1 MLFTRSLRAKTLLY
15 VLIPTVLGLAAVASI
30 ALYAYDQVAREVVQQ
45 RDAELARLQA
55 ARLSEGLLEYAEL
68 LQAFAAQRDVQ
79 SMNVDRLAG
88 ATTRAPEQFQHFDAG
103 VVIFDEEGVAVW
115 STSPIPRRRG
125 TDYPLP
131 SQFDLIRLTGE
142 SALSDVFTDPL
153 TGQGIISLAVPVADA
168 AGQFIGVV
176 AGLQTVGESPFAQVY
191 ADLLQV
197 SPEQARQAYVVDG
210 NGLAIY
216 HGDASRTGK
225 DLSAWDPV
233 SQATKGE
240 SGALLTDDQM
250 GEPVIAGFAP
260 VPDTGWGIVTQENWT
275 DIVAP
280 IRGYINLILGVLV
293 IAGLSTGAMVFLS
306 TGRVLRPI
314 HDLTRGAERIAGG
327 DFDHTISAQT
337 GDEVETLGEQFNLM
351 AGALRES
358 YQDLERRVA
367 DRTKE
372 LAALNAVAEVVSST
386 LDLEELLDDA
396 LAKTLEV
403 MEVESGG
410 IYLLPEGGA
419 SSQKQ
424 TLTIASYAGLSEEFI
439 TAIDNL
445 GVGEGFSGRV
455 VQTGEPL
462 VVPDLLR
469 DPRLTRPVVTESGFR
484 TVAIVPLSSRGRIW
498 GSLFVIT
505 RSARDFSPQDVEFLS
520 HIGDQIAVAIENAR
534 LFASEQRRAEQ
545 FRVISEMGRHIASI
559 LDVNELLSEIIRLL
573 KESFGYYQVTVG
585 LIEGNQVV
593 FRAGAKAGWD
603 DPDFVPPPTTV
614 GGKGVAAWVADT
626 GQPLLVPDTAKEPRY
641 LFLPDSP
648 ETRSELAVPM
658 KTTEGVIGVLNVE
671 SDQLN
676 AFDESDVTLLQSMA
690 NQAAIAVENAR
701 LYEDT
706 KRRLAQVIALQETT
720 RAVASTLEI
729 DKLLDLII
737 QQATTLLQ
745 ADGGII
751 NVVDW
756 ETNEDE
762 AVAGTGLG
770 GAALGGRAPLDGSLS
785 GWVAL
790 HDQPVISNQLQDDPR
805 ADLGALSKLV
815 KATKRR
821 IRCGAVAPL
830 TIKGQ
835 VAGTLVVLD
844 KQGGE
849 GEFDQTDLE
858 LLVVF
863 ANQAATA
870 MENARLF
877 DGEQRR
883 AEQFRV
889 ISEVGRHITSIL
901 DVDELMDEI
910 VRVIKETLG
919 YYAVGISLIE
929 GDDLIVKAGTGP
941 PFEDP
946 EFLPPRVTVGGEGIT
961 GWVAGTGEPLLVP
974 DVSQD
979 PRYVPL
985 SLGAETQSE
994 LCVPLKTKEA
1004 VIGVL
1009 NVESDKLGA
1018 FDQSDLAVLQS
1029 LASQAAIALENA
1041 RLYEDVKSRLSQ
1053 VIALQE
1059 TTKAV
1064 ASTLELD
1071 KLLSLITEE
1080 ATALLQAEGGVLR
1093 LVDWEANEDEVVA
1106 STESV
1111 DLAHEYRSP
1120 LEGSL
1125 SGWASLH
1132 NQAVVSNQ
1140 LQQDSRVDLRSLAW
1154 ISDEMKRPIRSAA
1167 VAPLTIKGEVVGTL
1181 LVLNKLGGGADFDQT
1196 DLDLLVALAS
1206 QAAVAI
1212 ENAGLFDAV
1221 QRRAEQFRVLSEVGA
1236 RITSLLEMDEL
1247 LHETVRLVNEVLGY
1261 YLVAI
1266 GLVEGENLVVKVGA
1280 GPRWSDPEFQPPR
1293 IAIGEGIAGR
1303 VAETGESLLVPD
1315 VSQEPQYLLLADST
1329 ETKSEL
1335 AVPLKSKTQVIGVLD
1350 VQSDQLN
1357 AFDETDLLVLQSLAN
1372 LTAIAIEE
1380 ARLFD
1385 AEQRR
1390 AEQFRVISEVG
1401 AQITSILTV
1410 DELLFQ
1416 IVGLVRN
1423 SLGYY
1428 HTAIG
1433 LIENDELVI
1442 KTGVGAHWDDPD
1454 FQPSRLKVGGKGV
1467 TAWVA
1472 ATGEPL
1478 LVPDVSQEER
1488 YLPLTAS
1495 EEIRSEVAVPL
1506 RTTAGV
1512 IGVLDVQSNK
1522 LHTFDE
1528 SDLAV
1533 LRSVAHQA
1541 AIAIENARLY
1551 EQAQQAAA
1559 LEERSRLARDLHDA
1573 VTQTLFSASLIA
1585 EVVPAVWESDQLEGK
1600 QLLQELRQLT
1610 RGALAE
1616 MRTLLLELRPAALI
1630 DTRLDDLLQQLGE
1643 AVTGRSG
1650 LPVTVTME
1658 GQCDLPPD
1666 VHVAFYRIAQEAL
1679 NNVVKHAGASE
1690 VSVALRSSTLPEGT
1704 ERRTQQVVELLV
1716 KDDGRG
1722 FDLDYSQPDRLG
1734 LGIIRERAESI
1745 GATVEIR
1752 SEPGS
1757 GTEVEVVWQ
1766 SDA

>member
-1 MLFTRSLRAKTLLY
+1 MFFMRSLRAKTLLY
-15 VLIPTVLGLAAVASI
+15 VLIPTVLGLVAVASI

-68 LQAFAAQRDVQ
+68 LQAFAAQRDVR
-79 SMNVDRLAG
+79 SMNVDRLAA
-88 ATTRAPEQFQHFDAG
+88 ATTRAPEQFKHFDAG
-103 VVIFDEEGVAVW
+103 VVVFDEAGVAVW

-131 SQFDLIRLTGE
+131 SQFDLVRLAGEPSLSHVFIDPVTGE
-142 SALSDVFTDPL
+142 GL
-153 TGQGIISLAVPVADA
+153 ISLAVPVVDP

-176 AGLQTVGESPFAQVY
+176 AGLQSIGDSPFAQVY

-197 SPEQARQAYVVDG
+197 SPEQSRQAYVVDG
-210 NGLAIY
+210 NGQVIY
-216 HGDASRTGK
+216 HGDASLIGK

-240 SGALLTDDQM
+240 SGAILTDDQM
-250 GEPVIAGFAP
+250 AEPVIAGFAP
-260 VPDTGWGIVTQENWT
+260 VPDTAWGIVTQENWS

-280 IRGYINLILGVLV
+280 IRGYINLILGVLI

-337 GDEVETLGEQFNLM
+337 GDEVEILGEQFNLM
-351 AGALRES
+351 AAELRES
-358 YQDLERRVA
+358 YEDLERRVA
-367 DRTKE
+367 DRTQE
-372 LAALNAVAEVVSST
+372 LAALNAIAEVASSSLDLDQVLDDT
-386 LDLEELLDDA
+386 LD
-396 LAKTLEV
+396 KTLEV
-403 MEVESGG
+403 MDVEAGG
-410 IYLLPEGGA
+410 IYLLQGEDAQGEERL
-419 SSQKQ
+419 
-424 TLTIASYAGLSEEFI
+424 LTIRSSKGVTPEFV

-445 GVGEGFSGRV
+445 EVGEGFSGRV

-462 VVPDLLR
+462 VVPDLSR
-469 DPRLTRPVVTESGFR
+469 DHRLTRPVVTESGFR

-505 RSARDFSPQDVEFLS
+505 RSAREFSPQDVEFLS
-520 HIGDQIAVAIENAR
+520 HIADQIAVAIENAS
-534 LFASEQRRAEQ
+534 LFDAEQRRAEQ

-559 LDVNELLSEIIRLL
+559 LDIDELLREIIRLL
-573 KESFGYYQVTVG
+573 NESFGYYQVTVG
-585 LIEGNQVV
+585 LIEGDQLV
-593 FRAGAKAGWD
+593 FTAAAKAGWE
-603 DPDFVPPPTTV
+603 DPEFVPPPTTV
-614 GGKGVAAWVADT
+614 GGEGITAWVAAT
-626 GQPLLVPDTAKEPRY
+626 GQPLLVPDASKDPRF
-641 LFLPDSP
+641 LFLAESP
-648 ETRSELAVPM
+648 ETKSELAVPM
-658 KTTEGVIGVLNVE
+658 KTKEGVVGVLNVE
-671 SDQLN
+671 SDELN
-676 AFDESDVTLLQSMA
+676 AFDESDMTLLQSMA

-729 DKLLDLII
+729 DKLLELII

-790 HDQPVISNQLQDDPR
+790 HNQPIISNQLQDDPR
-805 ADLGALSKLV
+805 ADLGALLKLV
-815 KATKRR
+815 KATKRQ
-821 IRCGAVAPL
+821 IRCGALAPL

-858 LLVVF
+858 LLAAF

-877 DGEQRR
+877 DGQQRR

-889 ISEVGRHITSIL
+889 ISEVGRRITSIL
-901 DVDELMDEI
+901 DVDDLMDEI
-910 VRVIKETLG
+910 ARLIKESFG
-919 YYAVGISLIE
+919 YYAVGISLTE
-929 GDDLIVKAGTGP
+929 GEDLIVEAGSGP

-946 EFLPPRVTVGGEGIT
+946 EFVPPHVTVGGEGIT
-961 GWVAGTGEPLLVP
+961 GWVAGTGEAALVP

-985 SLGAETQSE
+985 SSDAETRSE
-994 LCVPLKTKEA
+994 LCVPLRTKEA

-1009 NVESDKLGA
+1009 NVESDMLDA
-1018 FDQSDLAVLQS
+1018 FDEGDLVVLQS
-1029 LASQAAIALENA
+1029 LANQAAIAIENA
-1041 RLYEDVKSRLSQ
+1041 QLYEDVRSRLAQ
-1053 VIALQE
+1053 VTALQE

-1071 KLLSLITEE
+1071 SLLNLITEE
-1080 ATALLQAEGGVLR
+1080 ATALLHADGGVLN

-1106 STESV
+1106 STGSM
-1111 DLAHEYRSP
+1111 AFTRGYRSP

-1132 NQAVVSNQ
+1132 RQAAVSNQ
-1140 LQQDSRVDLRSLAW
+1140 LQEDSRVDLRGLSWVTDQL
-1154 ISDEMKRPIRSAA
+1154 ERPIGNAA
-1167 VAPLTIKGEVVGTL
+1167 VAPLIIKGEVVGTL
-1181 LVLNKLGGGADFDQT
+1181 LVVDRSGDGAQFDQT
-1196 DLDLLVALAS
+1196 DLDSLVALAN

-1212 ENAGLFDAV
+1212 QNADLFDAV
-1221 QRRAEQFRVLSEVGA
+1221 QRRAEQFQVLSEVGA
-1236 RITSLLEMDEL
+1236 RITSLLDVDEL

-1280 GPRWSDPEFQPPR
+1280 GPRWSDSAFQPPR
-1293 IAIGEGIAGR
+1293 IPIGEGIAGR
-1303 VAETGESLLVPD
+1303 VAETGQSLLVPD
-1315 VSQEPQYLLLADST
+1315 VSQEPRYLLLADST

-1335 AVPLKSKTQVIGVLD
+1335 AVPLKSKAQVIGVLD
-1350 VQSDQLN
+1350 VQSDKLN
-1357 AFDETDLLVLQSLAN
+1357 AFDESDLVVLQSLAN
-1372 LTAIAIEE
+1372 LTAIALEE

-1390 AEQFRVISEVG
+1390 AEQFRVISEMG

-1442 KTGVGAHWDDPD
+1442 KTGVGAHWDDPEH
-1454 FQPSRLKVGGKGV
+1454 QPSRLKVGGKGV

-1478 LVPDVSQEER
+1478 LVPDVSQDER
-1488 YLPLTAS
+1488 YLLLSES

-1506 RTTAGV
+1506 RTAAGV

-1522 LHTFDE
+1522 LHAFDE

-1573 VTQTLFSASLIA
+1573 VTQTLFSASLIG
-1585 EVVPAVWESDQLEGK
+1585 EIVPAVWESDQLEGK

-1630 DTRLDDLLQQLGE
+1630 DTRLDDLLNQLGE

-1690 VSVALRSSTLPEGT
+1690 VSVALRSSTLPERT

-1722 FDLDYSQPDRLG
+1722 FDPDYSQPDRLG

-1745 GATVEIR
+1745 GASVEIR

-1757 GTEVEVVWQ
+1757 GTEVEVVWP
-1766 SDA
+1766 SGA